1 MKTRPIHIDEHTYTK
16 IKTMSIERKITIGE
30 AACQLINRQPLV
42 EAPGTKLTLP
52 AELKTRVEAYC
63 ISEGLDFNDA
73 LLNLLKVG
81 MNRVTTLNKWIEKNK
96 AARLAKRTPDLLE

>member
-1 MKTRPIHIDEHTYTK
+1 MKTRPIHVDDDTYTK
-16 IKTMSIERKITIGE
+16 IKTKSTEEKITIGE
-30 AACQLINRQPLV
+30 AARQLIHREPLI

-52 AELKTRVEAYC
+52 AELKARVEAYC